1 MKNGRDALKMTE
13 IDLKKTK
20 EIWWMKKLNIS
31 AYFELRKKLYKLQ
44 WLEINT
50 SNLKNRNKF
59 YKLMKSQLALQC
71 PKAKMYLPT
80 KAYSELDYH
89 KWPKWTQITKKMS

>member
-20 EIWWMKKLNIS
+20 EIWLMNEKTRHFCTFWIK
-31 AYFELRKKLYKLQ
+31 KKLYKLQ

-50 SNLKNRNKF
+50 PNLKNRNKF
-59 YKLMKSQLALQC
+59 YRLMKSQVALQC
-71 PKAKMYLPT
+71 PKANMHLPT
-80 KAYSELDYH
+80 KAYKELEY
-89 KWPKWTQITKKMS
+89 